1 MQPEQNLQGLI
12 FAAVFCD
19 TMEHEILDS
28 YLNSSSIVQH
38 QLDSYNKFIH
48 IGLQKIIESQSIIE
62 PGISDFSIKFTN
74 IRLESPIVIEA
85 DGSRKKITPN
95 EAIIRNLTYSAPI
108 YITYVPIISGIE
120 KDINKEEIFI
130 GELPV
135 MVKSDL
141 CTINNA
147 SKEALIKLGEDPDNP
162 GGYFIIK
169 GTERVL
175 IGIEDLAPNRITCTK
190 EKKSV
195 TAKVFSTTLNFR
207 AKTSIVRDEY
217 GTYKIMFPTLTKAT
231 DLILILKALGID
243 KKQILAQLSD
253 QEIIN
258 DMILN
263 IDQSKTRDMSQA
275 EAIKELG
282 RMSAPNQTPEYQ
294 AKRAEN
300 QLDMYLLPHLGIKP
314 EYRMDKAVYLI
325 TMAEKASLVAYKKAK
340 QDDKDNYSNKRV
352 KLAGDLMEELFNN
365 AFKFFIKD
373 IKYHIERTAARG
385 RKLGVRS
392 NINPDVLTEKIL
404 YSMGTGT
411 WPNGQTGVSQVLE
424 RINFVNS
431 ISHLRRIKSPLAKKH
446 PHYKAR
452 DVHGTHIGKICPSES
467 PEGPEVGLTKYFA
480 LTAKVTNGIDS
491 QLIEA
496 KLKELKL
503 I

>member
-1 MQPEQNLQGLI
+1 
-12 FAAVFCD
+12 
-19 TMEHEILDS
+19 MEHELLDS
-28 YLNSSSIVQH
+28 YLNSNSIVQH
-38 QLDSYNKFIH
+38 QIDSYNKFIH
-48 IGLQKIIESQSIIE
+48 IGLHKIIEVQNVVE
-62 PGISDFSIKFTN
+62 PGIADFSIKFTN

-108 YITYVPIISGIE
+108 YITYVPVISGIE
-120 KDINKEEIFI
+120 KEINKEEIFI

-147 SKEALIKLGEDPDNP
+147 SKETLIKLGEDPNDP

-175 IGIEDLAPNRITCTK
+175 IGIEDLAPNRITCSK
-190 EKKSV
+190 EKKIV

-207 AKTSIVRDEY
+207 AKTSITRDEY
-217 GTYKIMFPTLTKAT
+217 GMYKIMFPTITKSI
-231 DLILILKALGID
+231 DLILILKSLGMD
-243 KKQILAQLSD
+243 KNQILSQLTA

-258 DMILN
+258 DMLLN
-263 IDQSKTRDMSQA
+263 IDQSK
-275 EAIKELG
+275 IKNMTQIEVIREFG
-282 RMSAPNQTPEYQ
+282 KMSAPNQTPEYQ
-294 AKRAEN
+294 TKRAEN
-300 QLDMYLLPHLGIKP
+300 QLDMYLLPHLGTKP
-314 EYRMDKAVYLI
+314 EFRIDKAIYLI
-325 TMAEKASLVAYKKAK
+325 TMAEKASLVAYNKAK

-392 NINPDVLTEKIL
+392 NINPDTLTEKML

-424 RINFVNS
+424 RINFINS
-431 ISHLRRIKSPLAKKH
+431 LSHLRRIKSPLAKKH

-480 LTAKVTNGIDS
+480 LTAKVTNGIDQ

-503 I
+503 M